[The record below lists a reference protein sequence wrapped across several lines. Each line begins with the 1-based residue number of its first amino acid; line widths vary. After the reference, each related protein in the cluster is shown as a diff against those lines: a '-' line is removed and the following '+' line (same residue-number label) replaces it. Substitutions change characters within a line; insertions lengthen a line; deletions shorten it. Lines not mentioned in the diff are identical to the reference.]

1 MELSRAMQGAERLC
15 VVAKVFMDT
24 RLLELKRENEEL
36 KLKLFWK
43 EYNPSMLKQAMF
55 VANRREGGPGC
66 TCLACIVGGRCNAG
80 TQGYAPY
87 AFANMYD
94 DQLIMSPHDICHLR
108 CQFKPWF
115 EQKIRESGMSVR
127 EMPLSMLVHGDLVD
141 EGNAVLDDGKHF
153 VNLGKVD
160 WNAWVYG
167 SRLHKASSTADPEL
181 EKLQRLF
188 RALETP

>member
-1 MELSRAMQGAERLC
+1 
-15 VVAKVFMDT
+15 
-24 RLLELKRENEEL
+24 
-36 KLKLFWK
+36 
-43 EYNPSMLKQAMF
+43 
-55 VANRREGGPGC
+55 
-66 TCLACIVGGRCNAG
+66 
-80 TQGYAPY
+80 
-87 AFANMYD
+87 MYD

-141 EGNAVLDDGKHF
+141 EGKAVLDDGKHF

-181 EKLQRLF
+181 DKLQSLF
-188 RALETP
+188 RALETRSAP

>member
-24 RLLELKRENEEL
+24 RLLELKRENEGL

-43 EYNPSMLKQAMF
+43 EHNPGMLKQAMS
-55 VANRREGGPGC
+55 VANRSEAGPGC

-127 EMPLSMLVHGDLVD
+127 EMPLSVLVD
-141 EGNAVLDDGKHF
+141 TGVVGVLDDGKHF

-181 EKLQRLF
+181 DKLQRLF
-188 RALETP
+188 RALQAAGAP

>member
-1 MELSRAMQGAERLC
+1 MEPSRAMQGTERLC

-43 EYNPSMLKQAMF
+43 EHNPSMLKRAML
-55 VANRREGGPGC
+55 VANRSEAGPGC

-181 EKLQRLF
+181 DKLQSLF
-188 RALETP
+188 RALETR